1 MLFAYPGV
9 DREAGGISADADHT
23 RTVLAI
29 IYSDNL
35 ELSEQNV
42 RSAGASITKP
52 IFSFLAADNS
62 TSPTPVETNWR
73 SSRISSPNRAASQ
86 GRKHSAVVCW

>member
-9 DREAGGISADADHT
+9 DREAEGISADADHT

-42 RSAGASITKP
+42 RSAGARTQA
-52 IFSFLAADNS
+52 LGRC
-62 TSPTPVETNWR
+62 VLV
-73 SSRISSPNRAASQ
+73 ISEE
-86 GRKHSAVVCW
+86 